1 MTNTTQEAIGKLAD
15 MLTPLNPEA
24 ADELKELWH
33 EYDQAETTGAPRRPL
48 RNYNR
53 SPFLCPA
60 HKTSHT
66 HNFLLSQ
73 AAKFVKDL
81 DKVDMALQA
90 LEYETR
96 DKGAGTLE
104 EFFRSVHGVCS
115 RTGWRSLA
123 LPAVYTLFL
132 TPRPPLRQSTGKIKS
147 EKASALFEKVLALRK
162 AAQGDAQDS
171 M

>member
-1 MTNTTQEAIGKLAD
+1 MARVRSG
-15 MLTPLNPEA
+15 
-24 ADELKELWH
+24 
-33 EYDQAETTGAPRRPL
+33 
-48 RNYNR
+48 RNNRCGRYYNR
-53 SPFLCPA
+53 FPSLCPA

-66 HNFLLSQ
+66 HHFLLSQ

-90 LEYETR
+90 LEYEAR

-115 RTGWRSLA
+115 RTELRSLA
-123 LPAVYTLFL
+123 LSSVYTLFL
-132 TPRPPLRQSTGKIKS
+132 TPRPLLRQSTGKIIS
-147 EKASALFEKVLALRK
+147 EKASALFEKVVALRK
-162 AAQGDAQDS
+162 ATQSDAQDS